1 MQARANVKQRLHGS
15 KMIIKWIRKLELLDQ
30 IIVCAVIKPTA
41 LTIAEDLCTGKIEST
56 TKCTVTYCNTVVI
69 FHKNCN
75 NMCTAGN
82 NST

>member
-1 MQARANVKQRLHGS
+1 MQARTNVKQSLHGS
-15 KMIIKWIRKLELLDQ
+15 KMIIKWIHKLELLDQ

-41 LTIAEDLCTGKIEST
+41 LTAENLCTGKIESASHILQ
-56 TKCTVTYCNTVVI
+56 YTVVI